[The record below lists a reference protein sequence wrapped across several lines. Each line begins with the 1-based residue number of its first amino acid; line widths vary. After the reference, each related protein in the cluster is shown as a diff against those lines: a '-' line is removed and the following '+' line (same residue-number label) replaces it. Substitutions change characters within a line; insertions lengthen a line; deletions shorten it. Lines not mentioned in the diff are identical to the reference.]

1 MGGGGGGFTIIR
13 MPKSS
18 VPYGYVRIPS
28 KEYRMGIPGSIP
40 VEDAHTASYIKLSY
54 AGPSQHELPS
64 RVQFLLISKAFIAL
78 NVFIPKFNYFILF
91 CVFLWFP

>member
-1 MGGGGGGFTIIR
+1 MGIPDR
-13 MPKSS
+13 
-18 VPYGYVRIPS
+18 GYRI
-28 KEYRMGIPGSIP
+28 GIPGSIP

-91 CVFLWFP
+91 CVFYGFLENIDPFVLA